1 MKKIRNSIV
10 KVATIIFTI
19 LFILIV
25 LNTIFFNKTIQ
36 IQFFPVVLIT
46 GTIIG
51 FGTIFLLYKTELFGL
66 YNKISK
72 IIRENKILT
81 WIIVFALQLI
91 LINLINARS
100 GWDCII
106 LLDNSFKLYQGT
118 DITGVYFSIYPNNLL
133 SLIILKYLYVATG
146 LFTNV
151 TAENYYFIAIIFNT
165 ILVDLAAMLTI
176 ATCRKILGEKTTFL
190 SCLFIIPLML
200 FFPNIIVPY
209 TDTFSLFIPIGIFY
223 LYLKIKDNTKMKF
236 LYVLLEGFL
245 IMGGYLLKP
254 TCVIMGIA
262 IVLVEIFY
270 FNFKNMENKI
280 IKIRNFI
287 IMILILVV
295 GITTTYSTYKYLE
308 NKNISKYITE
318 EQFEKNSTPYTHF
331 IMMGMQSYEMAGKP
345 CYGAWNQF
353 DVVNTQKILGQKA
366 KKEYNKEIIKQ
377 RLNDFGF
384 TGYVEFV
391 YNKINWIASDGT
403 FYYWQ
408 EGTQKYLPENQSR
421 IAKHIQKF
429 FNIETEEY
437 QKVTANFLEV
447 LWILILIGIVFSYKD
462 RDKMSNILKT
472 SIIGIILFIVIFEG
486 RSRYLYNYISIFIIV
501 GTMGVK
507 NILQYLDKKILQI
520 KTKKDKI

>member
-1 MKKIRNSIV
+1 MR
-10 KVATIIFTI
+10 
-19 LFILIV
+19 
-25 LNTIFFNKTIQ
+25 
-36 IQFFPVVLIT
+36 
-46 GTIIG
+46 
-51 FGTIFLLYKTELFGL
+51 
-66 YNKISK
+66 
-72 IIRENKILT
+72 
-81 WIIVFALQLI
+81 
-91 LINLINARS
+91 
-100 GWDCII
+100 
-106 LLDNSFKLYQGT
+106 
-118 DITGVYFSIYPNNLL
+118 
-133 SLIILKYLYVATG
+133 ATG
-146 LFTNV
+146 LF
-151 TAENYYFIAIIFNT
+151 
-165 ILVDLAAMLTI
+165 
-176 ATCRKILGEKTTFL
+176 
-190 SCLFIIPLML
+190 
-200 FFPNIIVPY
+200 
-209 TDTFSLFIPIGIFY
+209 
-223 LYLKIKDNTKMKF
+223 
-236 LYVLLEGFL
+236 
-245 IMGGYLLKP
+245 
-254 TCVIMGIA
+254 
-262 IVLVEIFY
+262 
-270 FNFKNMENKI
+270 
-280 IKIRNFI
+280 
-287 IMILILVV
+287 V

-353 DVVNTQKILGQKA
+353 DAVNTQKIPGQKA